1 MTVAVWGLLAH
12 TPLEQ
17 VATGKELGPNFQA

>member
-1 MTVAVWGLLAH
+1 MTVAVCGLLAH

-17 VATGKELGPNFQA
+17 VATGKELCPNFQA